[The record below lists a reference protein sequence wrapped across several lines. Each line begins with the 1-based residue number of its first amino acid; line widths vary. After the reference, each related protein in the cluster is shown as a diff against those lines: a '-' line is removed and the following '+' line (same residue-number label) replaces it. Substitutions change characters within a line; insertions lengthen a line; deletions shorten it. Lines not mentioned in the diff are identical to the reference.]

1 MGVLTSK
8 KVRFNVYEYFRMAD
22 AGVFNGRRVEL
33 LDGRVFRMNAQSD
46 PHMIAI
52 RKVGKALE
60 RHFGDD
66 SKFWIISQGTY
77 TIEPFDAPDPDY
89 HVVNVPM
96 GTPKAKRPRPFLVI
110 EISVTTYK
118 HDSGIKLRRY
128 AAAGV
133 RDYWIVNVPEHR
145 VEVYRDPK
153 NPTGRKRDWCYATPQ
168 YFAMNDEIALLAYP
182 QIKLSVRDM
191 MP

>member
-1 MGVLTSK
+1 
-8 KVRFNVYEYFRMAD
+8 
-22 AGVFNGRRVEL
+22 
-33 LDGRVFRMNAQSD
+33 MNAQSD

-66 SKFWIISQGTY
+66 SKFWIMSQGTY
-77 TIEPFDAPDPDY
+77 TIEPFDAPDPDF

-96 GTPKAKRPRPFLVI
+96 GTPKTKRPRPFILI

-133 RDYWIVNVPEHR
+133 QDYWIVNVAEHR
-145 VEVYRDPK
+145 VEVYRDPE
-153 NPTGRKRDWCYATPQ
+153 NPNGRKRDWRYATPK
-168 YFAMNDEIALLAYP
+168 YFGMNEEIALLAYP
-182 QIKLSVRDM
+182 NVRLRVRDM
-191 MP
+191 LP